1 MRNLLLAAAALGAA
15 LLVSA
20 CGGNSYTIEGV
31 VEDPSLEGAKVYK
44 VASFNI
50 SDLVADP
57 TQSMPMDSTLVQE
70 GKYTFSGKV
79 SDPDYCTIYVGDL
92 TGGNL
97 AGHATVVIEPGARIS
112 VITDADHKTRVAG
125 TPANDLVQQNAEQE
139 ERLGDQI
146 MAIYDRLRS
155 GEADAEESARLEKQ
169 ADEIRAQKQEADY
182 QFVKE
187 NINNPAAWF
196 KLYNVGVMTAMEDD
210 AVAKLKDLIA
220 GAEGRTKE
228 LADYQSIVDRIA
240 VLERTAVGQP
250 FTDLAMED
258 PDGNLMHL
266 SDYAGKGKYILVDF
280 WASWCGPCKAEM
292 PHVVELYNQYKDK
305 GFDIVSVSFDSKKEN
320 WLKAIPE
327 WGMPW
332 HHMSDLKGW
341 GSEGSSAYAVN
352 AIPHTVL
359 LGPDGTILARNLSG
373 DELKAK
379 LAELLP

>member
-97 AGHATVVIEPGARIS
+97 AGHATVVIEPGAKIS
-112 VITDADHKTRVAG
+112 VVTDADHKTRVSG
-125 TPANDLVQQNAEQE
+125 TPANDMVQQNAEQE

-169 ADEIRAQKQEADY
+169 ADEIRAQKH
-182 QFVKE
+182 
-187 NINNPAAWF
+187 
-196 KLYNVGVMTAMEDD
+196 
-210 AVAKLKDLIA
+210 
-220 GAEGRTKE
+220 
-228 LADYQSIVDRIA
+228 QSIVDRIA